1 MKSEIAIL
9 FWLSQGLQWYETLES
24 TTSGLGV
31 MSRFASV
38 VAIAPPMGRFGWD
51 FDTFSSIFGLPIG
64 KVSSF
69 WALRFGLHV
78 AFYGGSRIIII
89 IIIIIIKILTITIG
103 ILHFMQEPLI
113 KAASSIKRGS
123 CFEGIRVCF
132 YGLGQPWFIADSET
146 HRKWTTGSQKHT
158 HTHVQLFIDNYWSRE
173 SRE

>member
-9 FWLSQGLQWYETLES
+9 FWLSQGLQWYKTLES

-38 VAIAPPMGRFGWD
+38 IAIAPPMGRFGWD
-51 FDTFSSIFGLPIG
+51 FDKFSSIFGLPIG

-78 AFYGGSRIIII
+78 AFYGRSV
-89 IIIIIIKILTITIG
+89 IIKII
-103 ILHFMQEPLI
+103 I
-113 KAASSIKRGS
+113 KAASSIKRAS

-132 YGLGQPWFIADSET
+132 YGVGQPWFIGDSET

-158 HTHVQLFIDNYWSRE
+158 HTHVQLFFW
-173 SRE
+173 

>member
-9 FWLSQGLQWYETLES
+9 FWLSPGLQGYKTLEC
-24 TTSGLGV
+24 TISGLWV
-31 MSRFASV
+31 MSRFALV
-38 VAIAPPMGRFGWD
+38 VAIAPPMGQFGWD
-51 FDTFSSIFGLPIG
+51 FDKFSSIFGLPIG

-78 AFYGGSRIIII
+78 AFYGGSGIIII
-89 IIIIIIKILTITIG
+89 I
-103 ILHFMQEPLI
+103 I
-113 KAASSIKRGS
+113 KAASSIKRAS

-158 HTHVQLFIDNYWSRE
+158 HTHVQLFFW
-173 SRE
+173 

>member
-9 FWLSQGLQWYETLES
+9 FWLSQGLQWYKTLES

-38 VAIAPPMGRFGWD
+38 IAIAPPMGRFGWD
-51 FDTFSSIFGLPIG
+51 FDKFSSIFGLPIG

-78 AFYGGSRIIII
+78 AFYGRSRIIII
-89 IIIIIIKILTITIG
+89 IINI
-103 ILHFMQEPLI
+103 
-113 KAASSIKRGS
+113 AASSNNRGS
-123 CFEGIRVCF
+123 CFKGNRVCF

-158 HTHVQLFIDNYWSRE
+158 HMFNCFFDNYLSRE

>member
-9 FWLSQGLQWYETLES
+9 FWLSQGLQWYKTLES

-38 VAIAPPMGRFGWD
+38 IAIAPPMGRFGWD
-51 FDTFSSIFGLPIG
+51 FDKFSSIFGLPIG

-78 AFYGGSRIIII
+78 AFYGRSRIIII
-89 IIIIIIKILTITIG
+89 IIII
-103 ILHFMQEPLI
+103 I

-123 CFEGIRVCF
+123 CFEGIRVWF
-132 YGLGQPWFIADSET
+132 YGVGQHWFIADSET
-146 HRKWTTGSQKHT
+146 LRKWTTGSQKHT
-158 HTHVQLFIDNYWSRE
+158 HTHIQLFFW
-173 SRE
+173 